1 MRPEF
6 SYFKLMNFKAAVT
19 HKYCLNSRL
28 QQMFLGKLTQIQLFF
43 SFSEPFYA
51 VRLYLSPPL
60 ALSLSCLKTTF
71 GQSR

>member
-19 HKYCLNSRL
+19 HKYCLNSRV

-43 SFSEPFYA
+43 SFSEPF
-51 VRLYLSPPL
+51 
-60 ALSLSCLKTTF
+60 
-71 GQSR
+71 